1 MTDFRCP
8 SSGTQ
13 CSKDWSFERIRNKE
27 LVGID
32 HEKVLVEANT
42 KEECQDACLNH
53 KPFRCLSAEFN
64 YQLSECRLSPYN
76 RFSSTE
82 KSVAVSSSRFVVD
95 YFENNCFEEPRGFCN
110 TKLLKKFRLMLTEKI
125 TTGESI
131 EDCRQQCYDTKEFI
145 CRSVTFDRRF
155 KTCGLSHHTRK
166 SAPPESITRSDS
178 HELLE
183 ISTCFQ
189 GEKEFFFE

>member
-1 MTDFRCP
+1 
-8 SSGTQ
+8 
-13 CSKDWSFERIRNKE
+13 
-27 LVGID
+27 
-32 HEKVLVEANT
+32 
-42 KEECQDACLNH
+42 
-53 KPFRCLSAEFN
+53 
-64 YQLSECRLSPYN
+64 
-76 RFSSTE
+76 
-82 KSVAVSSSRFVVD
+82 
-95 YFENNCFEEPRGFCN
+95 PRGFCN

-166 SAPPESITRSDS
+166 SAPPASITRSDS

-189 GEKEFFFE
+189 VSVDCRQDIMMANVKSNALFKGKVYAKGKPMTCSTDISNSVEFSLPISLNSPECGTVSESLGVKDSIRGEFPTSNKSLFYFVASERDLLRTG

>member
-1 MTDFRCP
+1 
-8 SSGTQ
+8 
-13 CSKDWSFERIRNKE
+13 
-27 LVGID
+27 
-32 HEKVLVEANT
+32 
-42 KEECQDACLNH
+42 
-53 KPFRCLSAEFN
+53 
-64 YQLSECRLSPYN
+64 
-76 RFSSTE
+76 
-82 KSVAVSSSRFVVD
+82 
-95 YFENNCFEEPRGFCN
+95 
-110 TKLLKKFRLMLTEKI
+110 MLTEKI

-189 GEKEFFFE
+189 VSVDCRQDIMMANVKSNALFKGKVYAKGKPMTCSTDISNSVEFSLPISLNSPECGTVSEITICFKSPLLHYHQSYLSYRKLECPFLIRETQGIT